1 MANILQADLCCVP
14 HNSNPHTDSTI
25 PHKLFQYMIAKRPIL
40 VSSSAPL
47 QRIIDDSKAGL
58 AFKAGDFNDC
68 AEKILIMVNDKKKLK
83 DYAQNGYKYV
93 TTDEQNWEMK
103 SALNLVSAYQGLFK
117 N

>member
-1 MANILQADLCCVP
+1 MVC
-14 HNSNPHTDSTI
+14 
-25 PHKLFQYMIAKRPIL
+25 PIL

-58 AFKAGDFNDC
+58 VFKAGDFNDC
-68 AEKILIMVNDKKKLK
+68 AEKILIMAEDKKKLK
-83 DYAQNGYKYV
+83 DYAQNGYEYV
-93 TTDEQNWEMK
+93 TKEGHNWEIK